1 VASQDNVLANYPG
14 FVGETCIPDGTTVYP
29 TVAIGVC
36 VLIHPLSVGHHTI
49 HIAASNPTFGI
60 AYDVT
65 FSLEV
70 DPGQ

>member
-1 VASQDNVLANYPG
+1 MFAGKVSKEIHVNVSLKYTYKQKCAL
-14 FVGETCIPDGTTVYP
+14 YP

-36 VLIHPLSVGHHTI
+36 VLIHPLSVGQSAI

-60 AYDVT
+60 ACDVT
-65 FSLEV
+65 FGLEV